1 VATLWIADP
10 AAAGK
15 CVDVQEGYFY
25 STTLEWGKLNG
36 GGLIKASTTF
46 NTCTDVH
53 KTAYTYAEYA

>member
-25 STTLEWGKLNG
+25 STTLEWGKVNG
-36 GGLIKASTTF
+36 GGLIKARY
-46 NTCTDVH
+46 N
-53 KTAYTYAEYA
+53 